1 MITFILVLQKKKKI
15 MGDNNRDTLKS
26 VSRLTAILEIQG
38 QGIIEYELVRHL
50 APLTVNKVFNA
61 LPINDT
67 VHFYD
72 NKFAYMN
79 TNLQIGGEKPRTNF
93 KSGDIAFLANSSA
106 VCFFLQECNV
116 SPMNLIGLAKSSIK
130 IFSGCKAGTVLIL
143 KKQ

>member
-1 MITFILVLQKKKKI
+1 
-15 MGDNNRDTLKS
+15 MGDNNRDSLKS

-38 QGIIEYELVRHL
+38 QGTIEYELVRHL
-50 APLTVNKVFNA
+50 APLTISKVYSA

-72 NKFAYMN
+72 NKFAYIN

-93 KSGDIAFLANSSA
+93 KSGDVAFLTSSSS
-106 VCFFLQECNV
+106 VCFFLHECKV
-116 SPMNLIGLAKSSIK
+116 SPMNLMGMAKSSIE
-130 IFSGCKAGTVLIL
+130 IFSRCKAGNVLIL